1 MGEIRNFRDDAILKP
16 LLDAIPKNKR
26 SKVIRRALY
35 NYFFEGENKVMLED
49 EEESYINGF
58 TKLNE
63 IGTED
68 KSGAKPVKEINFNM
82 FDD

>member
-1 MGEIRNFRDDAILKP
+1 MGEIRNFRDDRILKP
-16 LLDAIPKNKR
+16 FLDAIPKNRR

-49 EEESYINGF
+49 EEEIYIDVF
-58 TKLNE
+58 VKKDE
-63 IGTED
+63 IRMEERSKT
-68 KSGAKPVKEINFNM
+68 KPVKEINFNM

>member
-1 MGEIRNFRDDAILKP
+1 MGEIRNFRDDRILKP
-16 LLDAIPKNKR
+16 FLDAIPKNRR

-35 NYFFEGENKVMLED
+35 DYFFKGEDKVMLED